1 MRGRTELTEGERIAK
16 EWLEGK
22 RNLPEYLLGNTG
34 LLGRQV
40 GDVADTVLDYMVPD
54 ALGVGAAAGKVLSC
68 TTTPRKPPYR

>member
-40 GDVADTVLDYMVPD
+40 GE
-54 ALGVGAAAGKVLSC
+54 KEC
-68 TTTPRKPPYR
+68 